1 MDLKRF
7 LRLSLFISL
16 FTLNALPLLARANLE
31 AGKGNVPIALQMYT
45 LRHVGSL
52 EEQFAMANKAG
63 FNAVELVGDHNVSSD
78 EMKSLLEKYNLKA
91 ISAHVQLTNLR
102 QDMQSVVAFNNA
114 VGNRV
119 LIVPWIEPADRPA
132 SAQAWKDMAQ
142 ELDNLARHLKKQG
155 MTLGYHNHDFEMK
168 KYNGKTALEIL
179 FDHAP
184 NLAIELD
191 MAWVTRGGQDPAR
204 LLKKYKG
211 RVFAVHAK
219 DHAPIGT
226 RDDEMNFAPAGE
238 GILTW
243 DDIFPAAEKAGKV
256 WFIVEH
262 DAPKDPY
269 SIITTARK
277 FLLKHV
283 NP

>member
-16 FTLNALPLLARANLE
+16 FTLNALPLLAWANLE

-78 EMKSLLEKYNLKA
+78 EMKALLEKYNLKA
-91 ISAHVQLTNLR
+91 ISAHVQLTNLQ

-226 RDDEMNFAPAGE
+226 RDDEMNFARPA
-238 GILTW
+238 
-243 DDIFPAAEKAGKV
+243 KV
-256 WFIVEH
+256 F
-262 DAPKDPY
+262 
-269 SIITTARK
+269 
-277 FLLKHV
+277 
-283 NP
+283 

>member
-91 ISAHVQLTNLR
+91 ISAHIQLANLR
-102 QDMQSVVAFNNA
+102 QDSQSIVEFNNA
-114 VGNRV
+114 IGNRV

-226 RDDEMNFAPAGE
+226 RDDEMNFARPA
-238 GILTW
+238 
-243 DDIFPAAEKAGKV
+243 KV
-256 WFIVEH
+256 F
-262 DAPKDPY
+262 
-269 SIITTARK
+269 
-277 FLLKHV
+277 
-283 NP
+283 